1 MQGWTIFIHSMR
13 MVFDNLAAALR
24 ISLVLYL
31 ISTVAAIYFAQK
43 YATTITHMQNGV
55 GVLPPPGF
63 WPASLAVAV
72 INLLTSLWIAVG
84 WHRYILLEE
93 APAGVF
99 PVFKGD
105 RIGAYF
111 WKSILIGLILVVVAL
126 VCGAIAGTILFGLF
140 GIQSAM
146 LVNIFVA
153 APAIYIFYRLC
164 LALPAAALG
173 GQVGFSDSWHAT
185 KPAST
190 AILQLVLIG
199 LGAVILIQ
207 LPNAFSDNP
216 ASMINTIYTH
226 VLGWFIMMGGVSILT
241 TLYGIYFEGRKL

>member
-55 GVLPPPGF
+55 GVLPPPSFG
-63 WPASLAVAV
+63 PASLAVAI

-99 PVFKGD
+99 PVFKGG

-111 WKSILIGLILVVVAL
+111 GKSILIGLILVVVAL

-140 GIQSAM
+140 GIQSVM
-146 LVNIFVA
+146 LVSIFAA

-173 GQVGFSDSWHAT
+173 GDIRFKDSWHAT

-190 AILQLVLIG
+190 AILQLMLIG

-207 LPNAFSDNP
+207 LPSIFSDNP

>member
-1 MQGWTIFIHSMR
+1 MQGWNIFIHSMR

-43 YATTITHMQNGV
+43 YGTTIAHMQDGV
-55 GVLPPPGF
+55 GIMPPAGF
-63 WPASLAVAV
+63 WLTSLAVAV

-93 APAGVF
+93 APAGF
-99 PVFKGD
+99 LPVFKGD

-111 WKSILIGLILVVVAL
+111 WKSLLIGLILVVVAL
-126 VCGAIAGTILFGLF
+126 IVGAIAGTIILGLT
-140 GIQSAM
+140 GTSST
-146 LVNIFVA
+146 LLLNIAIA
-153 APAIYIFYRLC
+153 APSFYIFYRLC
-164 LALPAAALG
+164 LTLPSAALG
-173 GQVGFSDSWHAT
+173 GQFGFSDSWQAT
-185 KPAST
+185 KPASAT
-190 AILQLVLIG
+190 ILQLVIIG
-199 LGAVILIQ
+199 LCAVFLVQ
-207 LPNAFSDNP
+207 LPSSFSDDP
-216 ASMINTIYTH
+216 TSMINIIYSH